1 MSTQIADNLNIPNDQ
16 WITASVS
23 GTGNFTGDRSQTLIA
38 NSSWSQV
45 NGGVPF
51 GTSFGSMVAVRNYRG
66 GTSEIW
72 NGYGGFAS
80 TYCGTESQSW
90 NDPSIASYDA
100 RNLNG
105 TRFTPHNPPGVPAP
119 YPFSTTSKTF
129 VMPPALV
136 EDTEAAAGQKQ
147 TWLEWAVDQGVGF
160 IPVYGSARDA
170 YRAYKEGD
178 NLGLGL
184 NVSMLGLELFTFGGA
199 SVAKGVVKSSLKA
212 EKSLMKLGGKA
223 LKSKG
228 DDALKLVDNKIDN
241 VGRSLID
248 DTAGG
253 AKGISSE
260 VTGVSQ
266 KYLGCFAV
274 GTPIQ
279 TPSGSKPIEE
289 FVPSDWVLAQDES
302 DPDAVPTL
310 RQVEEVFE
318 NQAQVMV
325 MGLGGREIETTPEH
339 PFWVRDKGW
348 TAAKAI
354 EPGDELRSHD
364 GQWIPLDSKHLTD
377 NIVTVYNMRV
387 AEDHTY
393 FVGSPLWGFTVWAH
407 NRCYLNDPITEQL
420 TTTQRKTLRKQATRI
435 WEKNTG
441 LKASLNDMEI
451 HHRIPLEWAHIFPKA
466 DPNRLANLIAIR
478 SGPHDLI
485 DNAWRVWKQQLNGR
499 IPRQVEVL
507 AQAMRVDSQFGQF
520 FVYIG

>member
-16 WITASVS
+16 WITASVWGYDSKAHFES
-23 GTGNFTGDRSQTLIA
+23 GSNANLTVYSGYSSHNEYFTGDRSQTLIA

-51 GTSFGSMVAVRNYRG
+51 GTSFGSLVAVRNYRG

-129 VMPPALV
+129 VMPPSLV
-136 EDTEAAAGQKQ
+136 EDAEAAAGQKQ

-228 DDALKLVDNKIDN
+228 DDALKLVDNKIDD

-248 DTAGG
+248 DAAGG
-253 AKGISSE
+253 AKGIVDDVVELPGSAAFKNEKNRNVAEYLEQFGRKVKLNPLEGVPGAGRQGDAFVDGVKHEFKTLDPGATSS
-260 VTGVSQ
+260 TIKNQVSSSI
-266 KYLGCFAV
+266 K
-274 GTPIQ
+274 
-279 TPSGSKPIEE
+279 SGG
-289 FVPSDWVLAQDES
+289 
-302 DPDAVPTL
+302 
-310 RQVEEVFE
+310 
-318 NQAQVMV
+318 QA
-325 MGLGGREIETTPEH
+325 R
-339 PFWVRDKGW
+339 
-348 TAAKAI
+348 
-354 EPGDELRSHD
+354 
-364 GQWIPLDSKHLTD
+364 
-377 NIVTVYNMRV
+377 NIVIDARNSGLSK
-387 AEDHTY
+387 AE
-393 FVGSPLWGFTVWAH
+393 
-407 NRCYLNDPITEQL
+407 
-420 TTTQRKTLRKQATRI
+420 
-435 WEKNTG
+435 
-441 LKASLNDMEI
+441 
-451 HHRIPLEWAHIFPKA
+451 
-466 DPNRLANLIAIR
+466 AIR
-478 SGPHDLI
+478 SFVRIQNIYRGRL
-485 DNAWRVWKQQLNGR
+485 DNLTIIGNDFFMNHA
-499 IPRQVEVL
+499 
-507 AQAMRVDSQFGQF
+507 FG
-520 FVYIG
+520 GL

>member
-1 MSTQIADNLNIPNDQ
+1 MSTSIAENLNIPDDQ
-16 WITASVS
+16 WITASVWGYDSKSHFES
-23 GTGNFTGDRSQTLIA
+23 GSNANLTVYSGYSSHNEYFTGDRSQTLIA

-45 NGGVPF
+45 NGGVPY

-129 VMPPALV
+129 VMPPPLV
-136 EDTEAAAGQKQ
+136 EDAEAAAGQKQ

-184 NVSMLGLELFTFGGA
+184 NVGMLGLELLTFGGA

-223 LKSKG
+223 LKSEG
-228 DDALKLVDNKIDN
+228 DDALKLVDNKIDD

-253 AKGISSE
+253 AKKLNPYYTQ
-260 VTGVSQ
+260 VR
-266 KYLGCFAV
+266 L
-274 GTPIQ
+274 
-279 TPSGSKPIEE
+279 IE
-289 FVPSDWVLAQDES
+289 
-302 DPDAVPTL
+302 
-310 RQVEEVFE
+310 
-318 NQAQVMV
+318 
-325 MGLGGREIETTPEH
+325 
-339 PFWVRDKGW
+339 
-348 TAAKAI
+348 
-354 EPGDELRSHD
+354 
-364 GQWIPLDSKHLTD
+364 
-377 NIVTVYNMRV
+377 
-387 AEDHTY
+387 
-393 FVGSPLWGFTVWAH
+393 
-407 NRCYLNDPITEQL
+407 
-420 TTTQRKTLRKQATRI
+420 RI
-435 WEKNTG
+435 
-441 LKASLNDMEI
+441 
-451 HHRIPLEWAHIFPKA
+451 
-466 DPNRLANLIAIR
+466 
-478 SGPHDLI
+478 
-485 DNAWRVWKQQLNGR
+485 
-499 IPRQVEVL
+499 
-507 AQAMRVDSQFGQF
+507 
-520 FVYIG
+520 

>member
-23 GTGNFTGDRSQTLIA
+23 GTGNITGDRSQTLIA

-51 GTSFGSMVAVRNYRG
+51 GTSYGSLVAVPNYKG

-129 VMPPALV
+129 VMPPSLV
-136 EDTEAAAGQKQ
+136 EDAEAAAGQKQ
-147 TWLEWAVDQGVGF
+147 TWLEWAVDQGIGF

-184 NVSMLGLELFTFGGA
+184 NVGMLGLELFTFGGA

-228 DDALKLVDNKIDN
+228 DDALKLVDNKIDD

-248 DTAGG
+248 DAAGG
-253 AKGISSE
+253 AKMFKETVNETNFIIVQSGQNPRKVRVLSNISANPKC
-260 VTGVSQ
+260 G
-266 KYLGCFAV
+266 L
-274 GTPIQ
+274 TPQ
-279 TPSGSKPIEE
+279 HLKKHFFGNEPS
-289 FVPSDWVLAQDES
+289 
-302 DPDAVPTL
+302 
-310 RQVEEVFE
+310 
-318 NQAQVMV
+318 
-325 MGLGGREIETTPEH
+325 
-339 PFWVRDKGW
+339 
-348 TAAKAI
+348 
-354 EPGDELRSHD
+354 
-364 GQWIPLDSKHLTD
+364 
-377 NIVTVYNMRV
+377 
-387 AEDHTY
+387 
-393 FVGSPLWGFTVWAH
+393 
-407 NRCYLNDPITEQL
+407 
-420 TTTQRKTLRKQATRI
+420 
-435 WEKNTG
+435 
-441 LKASLNDMEI
+441 SLNQIDPGGTSDKWSQYLAKLMHSPVSRATSNGKLDI
-451 HHRIPLEWAHIFPKA
+451 IRWFPRA
-466 DPNRLANLIAIR
+466 DGSGFFKMGIRLSPNAD
-478 SGPHDLI
+478 GTFDLI
-485 DNAWRVWKQQLNGR
+485 TVLT
-499 IPRQVEVL
+499 RQ
-507 AQAMRVDSQFGQF
+507 
-520 FVYIG
+520 

>member
-1 MSTQIADNLNIPNDQ
+1 MRSVMTTSIAVNLNTTDDQSFAASGTSDLAASVGPVSLTLNSDRKDDNLYHAWYNRNLTSSTGTVSGIMSTPITDNLNIPNDQ
-16 WITASVS
+16 WTTASVWGYDSKSHFES
-23 GTGNFTGDRSQTLIA
+23 GSNANLTVYSAYSSHNEYFTGDRSQTLIA

-51 GTSFGSMVAVRNYRG
+51 GTSFGSLVAVRNYRG

-105 TRFTPHNPPGVPAP
+105 TRFTPHDPPGVPAP
-119 YPFSTTSKTF
+119 HPFSTTSKTF
-129 VMPPALV
+129 VMPPSLV
-136 EDTEAAAGQKQ
+136 EDAEAAAGQKQ

-228 DDALKLVDNKIDN
+228 DDALKLVDNKIDD

-253 AKGISSE
+253 AKKLNPYYTQ
-260 VTGVSQ
+260 VR
-266 KYLGCFAV
+266 L
-274 GTPIQ
+274 
-279 TPSGSKPIEE
+279 IE
-289 FVPSDWVLAQDES
+289 
-302 DPDAVPTL
+302 
-310 RQVEEVFE
+310 
-318 NQAQVMV
+318 
-325 MGLGGREIETTPEH
+325 
-339 PFWVRDKGW
+339 
-348 TAAKAI
+348 
-354 EPGDELRSHD
+354 
-364 GQWIPLDSKHLTD
+364 
-377 NIVTVYNMRV
+377 
-387 AEDHTY
+387 
-393 FVGSPLWGFTVWAH
+393 
-407 NRCYLNDPITEQL
+407 
-420 TTTQRKTLRKQATRI
+420 RI
-435 WEKNTG
+435 
-441 LKASLNDMEI
+441 
-451 HHRIPLEWAHIFPKA
+451 
-466 DPNRLANLIAIR
+466 
-478 SGPHDLI
+478 
-485 DNAWRVWKQQLNGR
+485 
-499 IPRQVEVL
+499 
-507 AQAMRVDSQFGQF
+507 
-520 FVYIG
+520 

>member
-16 WITASVS
+16 WITASVWGYDSKAHFES
-23 GTGNFTGDRSQTLIA
+23 GSNANLTVYSGYSSHNEYFNGNRSETLTA
-38 NSSWSQV
+38 NSAWSQV

-51 GTSFGSMVAVRNYRG
+51 GSSYGNLAAVRHYSG
-66 GTSEIW
+66 GSSDVW

-80 TYCGTESQSW
+80 SYCGTESQSW

-129 VMPPALV
+129 VMPPSLV
-136 EDTEAAAGQKQ
+136 EDAEAAAGQKQ

-228 DDALKLVDNKIDN
+228 DDALKLVDNKIDD

-253 AKGISSE
+253 AKQLNPYYAPREIDRSPRTPVGRS
-260 VTGVSQ
+260 GQ
-266 KYLGCFAV
+266 KHNFPNPNAPQPRNPRTMIYEREY
-274 GTPIQ
+274 
-279 TPSGSKPIEE
+279 SGHAIDRMQERG
-289 FVPSDWVLAQDES
+289 FVPSVVENAIKTGTAITSRNGTTVFTD
-302 DPDAVPTL
+302 TINRL
-310 RQVEEVFE
+310 RIIVDT
-318 NQAQVMV
+318 AS
-325 MGLGGREIETTPEH
+325 GRVVTI
-339 PFWVRDKGW
+339 F
-348 TAAKAI
+348 
-354 EPGDELRSHD
+354 
-364 GQWIPLDSKHLTD
+364 PLDGKL
-377 NIVTVYNMRV
+377 
-387 AEDHTY
+387 
-393 FVGSPLWGFTVWAH
+393 
-407 NRCYLNDPITEQL
+407 Q
-420 TTTQRKTLRKQATRI
+420 
-435 WEKNTG
+435 
-441 LKASLNDMEI
+441 
-451 HHRIPLEWAHIFPKA
+451 
-466 DPNRLANLIAIR
+466 
-478 SGPHDLI
+478 
-485 DNAWRVWKQQLNGR
+485 
-499 IPRQVEVL
+499 
-507 AQAMRVDSQFGQF
+507 
-520 FVYIG
+520 

>member
-51 GTSFGSMVAVRNYRG
+51 GTSFGSLVAVRNYRG

-105 TRFTPHNPPGVPAP
+105 TRFTPHNPPGVPAL

-129 VMPPALV
+129 VMPPSLV
-136 EDTEAAAGQKQ
+136 EDAEAAGQKQ

-228 DDALKLVDNKIDN
+228 DDALKLVDNKIDD

-253 AKGISSE
+253 AKQLNPYYAPREIDRSPRTPVGRS
-260 VTGVSQ
+260 GQ
-266 KYLGCFAV
+266 KHNFPNPNAPQPRNPRTMIYEREY
-274 GTPIQ
+274 
-279 TPSGSKPIEE
+279 SGHAIDRMQERG
-289 FVPSDWVLAQDES
+289 FVPSVVENAIKTGTAITSRNGTTVFTD
-302 DPDAVPTL
+302 TINRL
-310 RQVEEVFE
+310 RIIVDT
-318 NQAQVMV
+318 AS
-325 MGLGGREIETTPEH
+325 GRVVTI
-339 PFWVRDKGW
+339 F
-348 TAAKAI
+348 
-354 EPGDELRSHD
+354 
-364 GQWIPLDSKHLTD
+364 PLDGKL
-377 NIVTVYNMRV
+377 
-387 AEDHTY
+387 
-393 FVGSPLWGFTVWAH
+393 
-407 NRCYLNDPITEQL
+407 Q
-420 TTTQRKTLRKQATRI
+420 
-435 WEKNTG
+435 
-441 LKASLNDMEI
+441 
-451 HHRIPLEWAHIFPKA
+451 
-466 DPNRLANLIAIR
+466 
-478 SGPHDLI
+478 
-485 DNAWRVWKQQLNGR
+485 
-499 IPRQVEVL
+499 
-507 AQAMRVDSQFGQF
+507 
-520 FVYIG
+520 